1 MKSVEKFELLKLAI
15 EQKWD
20 VDVNGGDVYSKSRRF
35 QKKKLPGTEASGYI
49 QIGTTVEVDGIKK
62 RVAFYKHQIVACAAG
77 HNLVGMDVNH
87 INGNKKDNRLENL
100 EVVTHK
106 ENMKHCKKHLTMKID
121 AFALRLGVS
130 TDDLIKTK
138 KEAEIIYCE
147 YLERLKEVSN
157 SRNIPFDV
165 VKKLHKCG

>member
-1 MKSVEKFELLKLAI
+1 
-15 EQKWD
+15 
-20 VDVNGGDVYSKSRRF
+20 
-35 QKKKLPGTEASGYI
+35 
-49 QIGTTVEVDGIKK
+49 
-62 RVAFYKHQIVACAAG
+62 
-77 HNLVGMDVNH
+77 
-87 INGNKKDNRLENL
+87 
-100 EVVTHK
+100 
-106 ENMKHCKKHLTMKID
+106 MKID